1 MAARKGERHAELLAL
16 GNAIRRRRQ
25 ARDMTLDA
33 LAVASGVSRVMLVA
47 IEHGRRNPGLRS
59 IFELAAALG
68 VPASELIAEAEV
80 AE

>member
-1 MAARKGERHAELLAL
+1 
-16 GNAIRRRRQ
+16 
-25 ARDMTLDA
+25 MTLDA